1 MQRLESVGTVIDVDG
16 MTYPMLAGGG
26 YDADEGVHVGD
37 IEHDGDWMNNLS
49 DPDWS
54 TVLRLRS
61 LTRSTE
67 ARPCEWCGSAYRADP
82 IEPSRYCSDD
92 CTIDAHNLEEPR

>member
-1 MQRLESVGTVIDVDG
+1 MERLESVGTVIDVDG

-26 YDADEGVHVGD
+26 YDADAGVHVSD
-37 IEHDGDWMNNLS
+37 IETGGDWMTNLS
-49 DPDWS
+49 DADWS
-54 TVLRLRS
+54 VVRRLRS

-67 ARPCEWCGSAYRADP
+67 ARLCEWCGSRYRADP

-92 CTIDAHNLEEPR
+92 CATDSHLLEEPR